1 MHTLK
6 LISCLGVCNVI
17 SECFKHIFIWCMH
30 MLKLISCLGVCNVVS
45 ECLNTLI
52 VISFMTMLPKLEIV
66 APKLESLQIEGS
78 VDFLSKI
85 EIKDVMALL
94 KVKLIVNNV
103 IPAQTISWRSWIIV
117 PNFIYFICNCSSE
130 LQYIENQHYPQF
142 AMTQGLGPQFPVL
155 VTLSWN
161 YLWSK

>member
-1 MHTLK
+1 
-6 LISCLGVCNVI
+6 
-17 SECFKHIFIWCMH
+17 MH

-52 VISFMTMLPKLEIV
+52 VSSFMTMLPKLEIV
-66 APKLESLQIEGS
+66 TPKLESLQIEGS

-103 IPAQTISWRSWIIV
+103 I
-117 PNFIYFICNCSSE
+117 
-130 LQYIENQHYPQF
+130 
-142 AMTQGLGPQFPVL
+142 LGTNNIMEVVDDCPKIHILHMQL
-155 VTLSWN
+155 L
-161 YLWSK
+161 K

>member
-52 VISFMTMLPKLEIV
+52 VSSFMTMLPKLEIV

-85 EIKDVMALL
+85 EIKDVMTLL

-103 IPAQTISWRSWIIV
+103 IPTQTISWRSWIIV
-117 PNFIYFICNCSSE
+117 PNFICFICNCSSE

-142 AMTQGLGPQFPVL
+142 SMTQGLGPQFPVL
-155 VTLSWN
+155 VALSWN